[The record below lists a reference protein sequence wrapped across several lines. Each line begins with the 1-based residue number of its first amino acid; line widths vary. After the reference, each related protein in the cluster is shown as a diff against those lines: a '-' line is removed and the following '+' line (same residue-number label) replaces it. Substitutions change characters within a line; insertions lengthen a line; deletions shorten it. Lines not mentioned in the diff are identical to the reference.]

1 MFLYSDSKGLSL
13 KEFIP
18 SNLKDKITVVAK
30 GGATVADR
38 KLKDNLL
45 ELVEKSRD
53 PIVLCELTGK
63 KRKYISTRH
72 YNYKYQNVEYKL
84 DEYRELL
91 SKIKEANPTATVIF
105 LECPYYSI
113 YAYNSRNNTVNRTSK
128 DNNNNTTIV
137 KTKGR
142 SLQVTKRKQY
152 PVLIIN
158 KTNIENR
165 EWLLVNPRLTRN
177 CVL

>member
-1 MFLYSDSKGLSL
+1 M
-13 KEFIP
+13 I
-18 SNLKDKITVVAK
+18 I
-30 GGATVADR
+30 
-38 KLKDNLL
+38 
-45 ELVEKSRD
+45 
-53 PIVLCELTGK
+53 
-63 KRKYISTRH
+63 RH

-91 SKIKEANPTATVIF
+91 SKIKKANPTATVIV

-128 DNNNNTTIV
+128 DNNNNATIV
-137 KTKGR
+137 KTKGP

>member
-1 MFLYSDSKGLSL
+1 MSSFYNRFGTFEKWNVVD
-13 KEFIP
+13 E
-18 SNLKDKITVVAK
+18 KIEQQLQET
-30 GGATVADR
+30 TVADHR
-38 KLKDNLL
+38 KLKDKLL

-53 PIVLCELTGK
+53 PIVLVWLGTCELTEK
-63 KRKYISTRH
+63 KGKYISIRH

-105 LECPYYSI
+105 LECPYHSI
-113 YAYNSRNNTVNRTSK
+113 YAYNSRNNIVNRTSK

-158 KTNIENR
+158 KYR
-165 EWLLVNPRLTRN
+165 KSSGY
-177 CVL
+177 

>member
-1 MFLYSDSKGLSL
+1 
-13 KEFIP
+13 
-18 SNLKDKITVVAK
+18 
-30 GGATVADR
+30 
-38 KLKDNLL
+38 LKDNLL

>member
-63 KRKYISTRH
+63 KG
-72 YNYKYQNVEYKL
+72 
-84 DEYRELL
+84 
-91 SKIKEANPTATVIF
+91 
-105 LECPYYSI
+105 SI
-113 YAYNSRNNTVNRTSK
+113 LAQ
-128 DNNNNTTIV
+128 DII
-137 KTKGR
+137 
-142 SLQVTKRKQY
+142 
-152 PVLIIN
+152 IIN
-158 KTNIENR
+158 IKMLNIN
-165 EWLLVNPRLTRN
+165 
-177 CVL
+177 